1 VSGIVR
7 TADDVVRLPRNGDHR
22 VPPQNVEA
30 EAAALGSMM
39 LSAEAI
45 ADVVE
50 LLHAEDFYRSANGR
64 IFEVLRELYARG
76 EPVDQLSAVEALRRK
91 GALDDV
97 GGPLYIRDLADQVPT
112 PASAAHYARIVAQ
125 AALLRRLIGAAAD
138 VMDMAYGA
146 TEDPEGVADAAE
158 QRIYDVAR
166 RDDRDEVATLRE
178 LIDGAMLELE
188 QIQHREAAYT
198 GLPTGFRDLDE
209 LTSGL
214 QPGNLVIVA
223 ARPGIGKSSLAI
235 NIAHNVAVAGE
246 SVAVFSLEMSR
257 HEVGMRM
264 LCSAA
269 RVPWDRIRSK
279 RVGPDDWVRVVQAAE
294 TLHDVP
300 LSIVDSGNVN
310 IVDIRAK
317 ARRMRTSKQG
327 LALIIVDYLQLMTSA
342 AVRRPDNRQQE
353 VAEISRS
360 LKLLAKELHIPVLA
374 LSQLNRNPE
383 TRADKRPQ
391 LSDLR
396 ECVPGDT
403 LVHLANGL
411 RVPIRDLVGQQPMV
425 LSMAPGGRIIE
436 AKSDKVW
443 PVGERPVFEVR
454 LLSGRRIRCTA
465 EHRLFGED
473 GWVRVGELKNGDR
486 LAIARRLPEPADPIE
501 WPDDRVALLGQMIG
515 DGSYL
520 KHQPMRY
527 TTASEEN
534 SSLVRRVA
542 IEEFGIQVKRYRGR
556 GSWHQLLL
564 TGQGNRWHPTGVNAW
579 LKELGIFNQRSHE
592 KRIPVEAFRLSDRQV
607 AILLKHLWA
616 TDGSIYDRAEGKRG
630 GHTIYFATSSRG
642 LADDVAALLL
652 RLGIVAR
659 IYRAQKAG
667 YRSSWH
673 IDVSGALDQRWFLK
687 QVGAFGPRVEPAREL
702 ALRLDGIVPN
712 TNVDTVPA
720 RVSGLVQERMAA
732 RGISRKEMAQ
742 LRGIIGRASFA
753 SLPSRWL
760 LAEYAEILNDDE
772 LRVWASNDIFW
783 DQVRDVVLYANDLV
797 YDMTVPGPSSW
808 VAGPGA
814 AISHNSGSLEQDSD
828 VVAFI
833 HRDDSDPDKKREA
846 ELILAKHRNGP
857 TASIKLNFEPSLT
870 QFRNAARGD
879 VPA

>member
-1 VSGIVR
+1 MIR
-7 TADDVVRLPRNGDHR
+7 AADDVVHLPRNADPR
-22 VPPQNVEA
+22 VPPHNLDA

-39 LSAEAI
+39 LSAEAT

-50 LLHAEDFYRSANGR
+50 ILHGDDFYRSANGR
-64 IFEVLRELYARG
+64 IFDALRELYARG

-91 GALDDV
+91 GILDDV

-138 VMDMAYGA
+138 VMDLAFGA
-146 TEDPEGVADAAE
+146 TEDPDSVADAAE
-158 QRIYDVAR
+158 QRIYEVAR
-166 RDDRDEVATLRE
+166 RDDRDEVASLRE
-178 LIDGAMLELE
+178 LIDTAMIELE

-235 NIAHNVAVAGE
+235 NIAQNVAVSGQ

-269 RVPWDRIRSK
+269 RVPWDRIRAK

-294 TLHDVP
+294 TLHDAP

-360 LKLLAKELHIPVLA
+360 LKLLAKELAIPVLA

-403 LVHLANGL
+403 LVHLASGL
-411 RVPIRDLVGQQPMV
+411 RVPIRDLVGHAPMV
-425 LSMAPGGRIIE
+425 LAMAPGGRIIE

-443 PVGERPVFEVR
+443 AVGTRRVFEIR
-454 LLSGRRIRCTA
+454 LDSGRTFRCTGD
-465 EHRLFGED
+465 HRLFGAE
-473 GWVRVGELKNGDR
+473 GWVRVRDLSDGDR
-486 LAIARRLPEPADPIE
+486 LAVARRLPEPADPLE
-501 WPDDRVALLGQMIG
+501 WPDERVVALGSRRRLRRLPGDVFRLPDRTVALL
-515 DGSYL
+515 L
-520 KHQPMRY
+520 R
-527 TTASEEN
+527 
-534 SSLVRRVA
+534 
-542 IEEFGIQVKRYRGR
+542 
-556 GSWHQLLL
+556 
-564 TGQGNRWHPTGVNAW
+564 
-579 LKELGIFNQRSHE
+579 
-592 KRIPVEAFRLSDRQV
+592 
-607 AILLKHLWA
+607 HLWA
-616 TDGSIYDRAEGKRG
+616 TGGRIEADAGGALGSHAISYTARTRA
-630 GHTIYFATSSRG
+630 

-652 RLGIVAR
+652 RFGIVPTIAPTGVDDH
-659 IYRAQKAG
+659 A
-667 YRSSWH
+667 SWRV
-673 IDVSGALDQRWFLK
+673 DVSGSIEQRWFVTE
-687 QVGAFGPRVEPAREL
+687 VGAVGSLAQPARRL
-702 ALRLDGIVPN
+702 AERLEGAIADADQDPL
-712 TNVDTVPA
+712 PA
-720 RVSGLVQERMAA
+720 SVSSRVLQRMAA
-732 RGISRKEMAQ
+732 RRISRSELAV
-742 LRGIIGRASFA
+742 LRGITRHPSFVP
-753 SLPSRWL
+753 SMSRWM
-760 LAEYAEILNDDE
+760 LARYAEILDDE
-772 LRVWASNDIFW
+772 ELRLWASSDLSW
-783 DQVRDVVLYANDLV
+783 DRVATVTPVGAEEVFDL
-797 YDMTVPGPSSW
+797 TVPGPSSW
-808 VAGPGA
+808 VAGTGA
-814 AISHNSGSLEQDSD
+814 FVSHNSGSLEQDSD
-828 VVAFI
+828 LVAFI
-833 HRDDSDPDKKREA
+833 HRDDSDAEKKREA
-846 ELILAKHRNGP
+846 ELIVAKHRNGP
-857 TASIKLNFEPSLT
+857 TGSVKLNFEPSLT